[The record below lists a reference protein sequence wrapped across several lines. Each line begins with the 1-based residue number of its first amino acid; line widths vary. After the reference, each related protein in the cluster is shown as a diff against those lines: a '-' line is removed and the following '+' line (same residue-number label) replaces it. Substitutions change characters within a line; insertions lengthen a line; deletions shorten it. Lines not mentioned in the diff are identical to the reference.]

1 MNTPIIVRNSRIP
14 KILSIVIDVY
24 AIAIWPFVFIQDEG
38 NETTINHE
46 SIHTKQQEE
55 LWVIPFY
62 LLYLFEW
69 IKNLISDMN
78 KQDAYFNISF
88 EKEAYGNQKDFTYL
102 QKRDRMAWKKYRG
115 NDENIHR
122 NIS

>member
-14 KILSIVIDVY
+14 KMLSIVIDVY
-24 AIAIWPFVFIQDEG
+24 AITIWPFVFIRDNG
-38 NETTINHE
+38 NEITINHE
-46 SIHTKQQEE
+46 SIHIKQQEE
-55 LWVIPFY
+55 LWIIPFY
-62 LLYLFEW
+62 VLYLFEW

-78 KQDAYFNISF
+78 KRDAYLNISF
-88 EKEAYGNQKDFTYL
+88 EKEAYNNQKDFTYL

>member
-14 KILSIVIDVY
+14 KMLSIVIDVY
-24 AIAIWPFVFIQDEG
+24 AITIWPFVFIRDNG
-38 NETTINHE
+38 NEITINHE
-46 SIHTKQQEE
+46 SIHIKQQEE

-62 LLYLFEW
+62 VLYLFEW

-78 KQDAYFNISF
+78 KRDAYFNISF
-88 EKEAYGNQKDFTYL
+88 EKEAYNNQKDFTYL